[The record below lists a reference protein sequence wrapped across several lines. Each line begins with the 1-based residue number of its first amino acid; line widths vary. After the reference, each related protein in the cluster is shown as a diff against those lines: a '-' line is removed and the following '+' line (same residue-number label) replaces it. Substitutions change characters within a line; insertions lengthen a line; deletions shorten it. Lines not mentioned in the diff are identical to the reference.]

1 MRFRRPWWAL
11 VLLVPALVACPVAA
25 RAQSGLEI
33 MQKERQL
40 HRVRDEQER
49 QLVKLVSKTGAV
61 KERIVARYMLN
72 GPDDLNKILVRF
84 LAPRDVENT
93 TLLTW
98 EAKDGNDDQW
108 LYLPATKKP
117 KRIAASGKK
126 NRFMGTDFSYEDL
139 LPENL
144 SLHRYTLVG
153 RESVDGQ
160 ECFVVEAV
168 PATERQA
175 ADTAYSKRRIWI
187 RTDNHAV
194 SKREYYDHQGR
205 LEKVETK
212 RKLVNVKGSAWRA
225 DETEM
230 HDVLQGTKTM
240 LKIESRAVEGGLKD
254 DFFTEAELTRGGS

>member
-1 MRFRRPWWAL
+1 MRFRRPWWKL
-11 VLLVPALVACPVAA
+11 VLLVPALVVCPVGA

-49 QLVKLVSKTGAV
+49 QLVKIVSKAGAV
-61 KERIVARYMLN
+61 KERIVARYTLN

-117 KRIAASGKK
+117 KRIASSGKK

-139 LPENL
+139 LPDNL
-144 SLHRYTLVG
+144 SLHRYTLAG

-168 PATERQA
+168 PATGRQA

-194 SKREYYDHQGR
+194 SKREYYDRQGR

-240 LKIESRAVEGGLKD
+240 VRIESRVVDGGLKD